1 MFRYYNIH
9 IQIQLKH
16 VQKCSLTAETS
27 ILKLVFVFLLK
38 GSFFLST
45 PVMGFVD
52 LHSDSDADSKLLFM
66 HSDSIIMHTNSK
78 LGQIRKSKSFQGM
91 NCLKIKIENGF
102 NRFKKSELE
111 KEPWLLNT
119 ASKLSNIETTNSNA
133 EYCFTIITFLH

>member
-27 ILKLVFVFLLK
+27 ILTLVFVFLLK

-66 HSDSIIMHTNSK
+66 HLDSIIMHTNSK
-78 LGQIRKSKSFQGM
+78 LGQIRKSKSF
-91 NCLKIKIENGF
+91 
-102 NRFKKSELE
+102 
-111 KEPWLLNT
+111 
-119 ASKLSNIETTNSNA
+119 
-133 EYCFTIITFLH
+133 